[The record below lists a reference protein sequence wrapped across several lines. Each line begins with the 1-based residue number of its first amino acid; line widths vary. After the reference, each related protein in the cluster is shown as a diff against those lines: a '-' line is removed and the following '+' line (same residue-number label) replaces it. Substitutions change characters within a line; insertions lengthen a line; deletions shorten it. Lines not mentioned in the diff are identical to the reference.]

1 MPILT
6 TSQAIVR
13 WAIAQKIRID
23 GEVHPYFAG
32 TFAIF
37 GHGNALSLGDALH
50 ASQKEMITYRG
61 QTEEGMGLAAVG
73 YAKAMRRQQCA
84 IVTTS
89 VGPGAMNVVT
99 AAGTALANR
108 LPMMIL
114 VGDTFHSRIPDPVLQ
129 QVEHFDSPST
139 TVNDAFRPVVRFWD
153 RITSPTHILSSLPQ
167 ALTTLLDPAT
177 CGPVCLA
184 LPQDVQAES
193 FDFPEEFFAETIH
206 EIPRPRPDLN
216 ELKRAAELI
225 SQAKKPVIIAGG
237 GVHYS
242 RAEEELAHYVKN
254 FAIPVVETMSGKT
267 SLPWSNP
274 LLVGPLGVTG
284 SDPVNALVNESDLI
298 IAVGTRLQ
306 DFTTGSWTLFGNKTI
321 VAINVARFDA
331 IKRHSVAVVGDAKV
345 TLEELSELLKPAGA
359 TRDQW
364 LSRAATLKQ
373 ECETLRAQRQSLS
386 SDIPTYAQVVIA
398 TNDVARPEDY
408 VLTAAGGLPGELNN
422 NWLAHSVASFDCE
435 YGFSC
440 MGYEI
445 SGAWGAAIAQNTMK
459 NKKSSGRVIALTGD
473 GSYMMLN
480 SDIYSAVLHRH
491 PFTLILCDNGGFA
504 VISRLQTG
512 HGADSFR
519 TMITEN
525 KNAPRVDFVAH
536 AQAMGAKTFRVNT
549 VSELSKTLV
558 ETQNSNDV
566 VVIVMETAP
575 ATWTEGGAFWEV
587 GVPEVSSKAEV
598 KAALAK
604 VHEAKKN
611 QRIY

>member
-491 PFTLILCDNGGFA
+491 PLTLILCDNGGFA

-536 AQAMGAKTFRVNT
+536 AQAMGAKTFRVDT
-549 VSELSKTLV
+549 VSELSRTLV

>member
-1 MPILT
+1 MT
-6 TSQAIVR
+6 GV
-13 WAIAQKIRID
+13 
-23 GEVHPYFAG
+23 
-32 TFAIF
+32 
-37 GHGNALSLGDALH
+37 
-50 ASQKEMITYRG
+50 
-61 QTEEGMGLAAVG
+61 QT
-73 YAKAMRRQQCA
+73 C
-84 IVTTS
+84 
-89 VGPGAMNVVT
+89 
-99 AAGTALANR
+99 
-108 LPMMIL
+108 
-114 VGDTFHSRIPDPVLQ
+114 
-129 QVEHFDSPST
+129 
-139 TVNDAFRPVVRFWD
+139 
-153 RITSPTHILSSLPQ
+153 
-167 ALTTLLDPAT
+167 
-177 CGPVCLA
+177 A
-184 LPQDVQAES
+184 LP
-193 FDFPEEFFAETIH
+193 IC
-206 EIPRPRPDLN
+206 
-216 ELKRAAELI
+216 
-225 SQAKKPVIIAGG
+225 G

-242 RAEEELAHYVKN
+242 RAEEELAHYAKS

-345 TLEELSELLKPAGA
+345 TLEELSELLKPAGN

-536 AQAMGAKTFRVNT
+536 AQAMGAKTFRVST

>member
-50 ASQKEMITYRG
+50 ASQKEMVTFRG

-242 RAEEELAHYVKN
+242 RTEEELAHYAKS

-267 SLPWSNP
+267 SLPWSDP

-345 TLEELSELLKPAGA
+345 TLEELSELLKPAGN

-373 ECETLRAQRQSLS
+373 ECELLRAQRQSLS

>member
-23 GEVHPYFAG
+23 GEVHPFFAG

-345 TLEELSELLKPAGA
+345 TLEELSELLKPAGD

-373 ECETLRAQRQSLS
+373 ECESLRAQRQSLS
-386 SDIPTYAQVVIA
+386 SNIPTYAQVVIA

-536 AQAMGAKTFRVNT
+536 AQAMGAKTFRVST
-549 VSELSKTLV
+549 VSELSRTLI

>member
-536 AQAMGAKTFRVNT
+536 AQAMGAKTFRVDT
-549 VSELSKTLV
+549 VSELSRTLV

-604 VHEAKKN
+604 VHEAKKS

>member
-50 ASQKEMITYRG
+50 ASQKEMVTYRG

-206 EIPRPRPDLN
+206 EIPRPRSDFN

-242 RAEEELAHYVKN
+242 RAEDELAHYANN
-254 FAIPVVETMSGKT
+254 FTIPVVETMSGKT

-345 TLEELSELLKPAGA
+345 TLEELSELLKPAGD

-373 ECETLRAQRQSLS
+373 ECESLRAQRQSLS
-386 SDIPTYAQVVIA
+386 SNIPTYAQVVIA

-549 VSELSKTLV
+549 VSELSRTLV

>member
-50 ASQKEMITYRG
+50 ASQKEMVTYRG

-373 ECETLRAQRQSLS
+373 ECESLRAQRQSLS

-549 VSELSKTLV
+549 VSELSRTLV

>member
-50 ASQKEMITYRG
+50 ASQKEMVTYRG

-373 ECETLRAQRQSLS
+373 ECESLRAQRQSLS

-491 PFTLILCDNGGFA
+491 PLTLILCDNGGFA

>member
-50 ASQKEMITYRG
+50 ASQKEMVTYRG

-242 RAEEELAHYVKN
+242 RAEEELAHYSKS

-549 VSELSKTLV
+549 VSELSRTLV

>member
-50 ASQKEMITYRG
+50 ASQKEMVTYRG

-242 RAEEELAHYVKN
+242 RAEDELAHYVKN

-345 TLEELSELLKPAGA
+345 TLEELSELLKPAGD

-373 ECETLRAQRQSLS
+373 ECESLRAQRQSLS

>member
-50 ASQKEMITYRG
+50 ASQKEMVTYRG

-242 RAEEELAHYVKN
+242 RAEDELAHYAKN

-284 SDPVNALVNESDLI
+284 SDPVNALINESDLI

-345 TLEELSELLKPAGA
+345 TLEELSELLKPAGD

-373 ECETLRAQRQSLS
+373 ECESLRAQRQSLS
-386 SDIPTYAQVVIA
+386 SNIPTYAQVVIA

-445 SGAWGAAIAQNTMK
+445 SGAWGAAIAQKTMK

-536 AQAMGAKTFRVNT
+536 AHAMGAKTFRVNT
-549 VSELSKTLV
+549 VSELSRTLV

>member
-50 ASQKEMITYRG
+50 ASQKEMVTYRG

-167 ALTTLLDPAT
+167 ALATLLDPAT

-345 TLEELSELLKPAGA
+345 TLEELSELLKPAGD

-373 ECETLRAQRQSLS
+373 ECESLRAQRQSLS
-386 SDIPTYAQVVIA
+386 SNIPTYAQVVIA

-491 PFTLILCDNGGFA
+491 PLTLILCDNGGFA

>member
-50 ASQKEMITYRG
+50 ASQKEMVTYRG

-345 TLEELSELLKPAGA
+345 TLEELSKLLKPAGD

-373 ECETLRAQRQSLS
+373 ECESLRAQRQSLS

-549 VSELSKTLV
+549 VSELSRTLV

>member
-1 MPILT
+1 MTVLT

-50 ASQKEMITYRG
+50 ASQKEMVTYRG

-153 RITSPTHILSSLPQ
+153 RITSPTQILSSLPQ
-167 ALTTLLDPAT
+167 ALITLLDPAT

-225 SQAKKPVIIAGG
+225 SQAKKPVMIAGG

-242 RAEEELAHYVKN
+242 RAEEELAQFAKKY
-254 FAIPVVETMSGKT
+254 AIPVVETMSGKT
-267 SLPWSNP
+267 SLPWSSP
-274 LLVGPLGVTG
+274 LLIGPLGVTG
-284 SDPVNALVNESDLI
+284 SDPVNALVTESDLI
-298 IAVGTRLQ
+298 IALGTRLQ
-306 DFTTGSWTLFGNKTI
+306 DFTTGSWTLFGDKTI

-345 TLEELSELLKPAGA
+345 TLQELAEVLKPTGA
-359 TRDQW
+359 MRDQW
-364 LSRAATLKQ
+364 LLRAATLKH
-373 ECETLRAQRQSLS
+373 ECESLRAQRQSLS

-491 PFTLILCDNGGFA
+491 PLTLIVCDNGGFA

-536 AQAMGAKTFRVNT
+536 AQAMGATTFRVKSI
-549 VSELSKTLV
+549 SELSAKLV

-587 GVPEVSSKAEV
+587 GVPEVSPKASV

-604 VHEAKKN
+604 VQEAKKS

>member
-50 ASQKEMITYRG
+50 ASQKEMVTYRG

-345 TLEELSELLKPAGA
+345 TLEELSELLKPAGD

-373 ECETLRAQRQSLS
+373 ECESLRAQRQSLS

-491 PFTLILCDNGGFA
+491 PLTLILCDNGGFA

>member
-345 TLEELSELLKPAGA
+345 TLEELSELLKPTGA
-359 TRDQW
+359 TRDHW

-536 AQAMGAKTFRVNT
+536 AQAMGAKTFRVDT
-549 VSELSKTLV
+549 VSELSRTLV

>member
-373 ECETLRAQRQSLS
+373 ECESLRAQRQSLS

-536 AQAMGAKTFRVNT
+536 AQAMGAKTFRVST

>member
-491 PFTLILCDNGGFA
+491 PLTLILCDNGGFA

>member
-345 TLEELSELLKPAGA
+345 TLEELSELLKPAGD

-373 ECETLRAQRQSLS
+373 ECESLRAQRQSLS

-491 PFTLILCDNGGFA
+491 PLTLILCDNGGFA

>member
-536 AQAMGAKTFRVNT
+536 AQAMGAKTFRVST
-549 VSELSKTLV
+549 VSELSRTLI

>member
-1 MPILT
+1 VPILT

-23 GEVHPYFAG
+23 GDVHPYFAG

-50 ASQKEMITYRG
+50 ASQKEMITFRG

-242 RAEEELAHYVKN
+242 RAEEELAYYAKN

-284 SDPVNALVNESDLI
+284 SDPVNALVSESDLI

-345 TLEELSELLKPAGA
+345 TLAELSELLKPASA

-364 LSRAATLKQ
+364 LSRAANLKK

>member
-50 ASQKEMITYRG
+50 ASQKEMVTYRG

-373 ECETLRAQRQSLS
+373 ECESLRAQRQSLS

-491 PFTLILCDNGGFA
+491 PLTLILCDNGGFA

-536 AQAMGAKTFRVNT
+536 AQAMGAKTFRVST
-549 VSELSKTLV
+549 VSELSRTLI

>member
-50 ASQKEMITYRG
+50 ASQKEMVTYRG

-345 TLEELSELLKPAGA
+345 TLEELSELLKPAGDS
-359 TRDQW
+359 RDQW

-373 ECETLRAQRQSLS
+373 ECESLRAQRQSLS

-549 VSELSKTLV
+549 VSELSRTLV

-604 VHEAKKN
+604 VNEAKKN

>member
-50 ASQKEMITYRG
+50 ASQNEMVTYRG

-129 QVEHFDSPST
+129 QVEHFNEPST

-153 RITSPTHILSSLPQ
+153 RITSPTQILSSLPQ

-193 FDFPEEFFAETIH
+193 FDYPEGFFAETIH

-216 ELKRAAELI
+216 ELRRAAELI
-225 SQAKKPVIIAGG
+225 SQAKKPVIVAGG

-242 RAEEELAHYVKN
+242 RAEEVLAE
-254 FAIPVVETMSGKT
+254 FANKFSLPVVETMSGKT
-267 SLPWSNP
+267 SLPWSNR

-284 SDPVNALVNESDLI
+284 SDPVNSLVSEADLI
-298 IAVGTRLQ
+298 IAIGTRLQ
-306 DFTTGSWTLFGNKTI
+306 DFTTGSWTLFGNKPI

-331 IKRHSVAVVGDAKV
+331 MKRHSIAVVGDAKA
-345 TLEELSELLKPAGA
+345 TLQELSEILTPAGS

-364 LSRAATLKQ
+364 LSTAVALKKK
-373 ECETLRAQRQSLS
+373 CETLRSERKSLA
-386 SDIPTYAQVVIA
+386 SDVPTYAQVVIA
-398 TNDVARPEDY
+398 VNDVARAEDY

-445 SGAWGAAIAQNTMK
+445 SGAWGAAIAQNAMK
-459 NKKSSGRVIALTGD
+459 NNKSSGRVIALTGD

-491 PFTLILCDNGGFA
+491 PFTLVLCDNGGFA

-512 HGADSFR
+512 NGADSFR

-525 KNAPRVDFVAH
+525 ASAPRVDFFAH
-536 AQAMGAKTFRVNT
+536 AQAMGAKTFRVKT
-549 VSELSKTLV
+549 VAELSAKIV
-558 ETQNSNDV
+558 ETQNSDGV

-587 GVPEVSSKAEV
+587 GVPEVSSNEEV
-598 KAALAK
+598 KAARAK
-604 VHEAKKN
+604 VQEAKKN

>member
-50 ASQKEMITYRG
+50 ASQKEMVTYRG

-167 ALTTLLDPAT
+167 ALTTLLDPAS

-242 RAEEELAHYVKN
+242 RAEDELAHYVKN

-267 SLPWSNP
+267 SLPWSNT

-345 TLEELSELLKPAGA
+345 TLEELSELLKPAGDS
-359 TRDQW
+359 RDQW

-373 ECETLRAQRQSLS
+373 ECESLRAQRQSLS

-398 TNDVARPEDY
+398 TNDVARPKDY

-549 VSELSKTLV
+549 VSELSRTLV

>member
-50 ASQKEMITYRG
+50 ASQKEMVTYRG

-549 VSELSKTLV
+549 VSELSRTLV

>member
-50 ASQKEMITYRG
+50 ASQKEMVTYRG

-242 RAEEELAHYVKN
+242 RAEDELAHYVKN

-345 TLEELSELLKPAGA
+345 TLEELSELLKPAGN

-373 ECETLRAQRQSLS
+373 ECESLRAQRQSLS

-549 VSELSKTLV
+549 VSELSRTLV

-566 VVIVMETAP
+566 VVIVMATAP

>member
-50 ASQKEMITYRG
+50 ASQKEMVTYRG

-193 FDFPEEFFAETIH
+193 FDFPEEFFAVTIH

-242 RAEEELAHYVKN
+242 RAEEEDRK
-254 FAIPVVETMSGKT
+254 S
-267 SLPWSNP
+267 
-274 LLVGPLGVTG
+274 
-284 SDPVNALVNESDLI
+284 
-298 IAVGTRLQ
+298 TRL
-306 DFTTGSWTLFGNKTI
+306 N
-321 VAINVARFDA
+321 
-331 IKRHSVAVVGDAKV
+331 
-345 TLEELSELLKPAGA
+345 
-359 TRDQW
+359 
-364 LSRAATLKQ
+364 
-373 ECETLRAQRQSLS
+373 S
-386 SDIPTYAQVVIA
+386 S
-398 TNDVARPEDY
+398 
-408 VLTAAGGLPGELNN
+408 
-422 NWLAHSVASFDCE
+422 H
-435 YGFSC
+435 
-440 MGYEI
+440 
-445 SGAWGAAIAQNTMK
+445 
-459 NKKSSGRVIALTGD
+459 
-473 GSYMMLN
+473 
-480 SDIYSAVLHRH
+480 
-491 PFTLILCDNGGFA
+491 
-504 VISRLQTG
+504 
-512 HGADSFR
+512 
-519 TMITEN
+519 
-525 KNAPRVDFVAH
+525 
-536 AQAMGAKTFRVNT
+536 
-549 VSELSKTLV
+549 
-558 ETQNSNDV
+558 
-566 VVIVMETAP
+566 
-575 ATWTEGGAFWEV
+575 
-587 GVPEVSSKAEV
+587 
-598 KAALAK
+598 
-604 VHEAKKN
+604 
-611 QRIY
+611 